1 MYAFLS
7 NVKTNKKNLA
17 KHYMYSFI
25 INENNYLVLGN
36 CNKTNVNCNLLI
48 NNNHKNTQSIFY
60 NRFFGKYFKQKYI
73 LFLVYI

>member
-1 MYAFLS
+1 
-7 NVKTNKKNLA
+7 
-17 KHYMYSFI
+17 MYSFI

-60 NRFFGKYFKQKYI
+60 NRFFR
-73 LFLVYI
+73 